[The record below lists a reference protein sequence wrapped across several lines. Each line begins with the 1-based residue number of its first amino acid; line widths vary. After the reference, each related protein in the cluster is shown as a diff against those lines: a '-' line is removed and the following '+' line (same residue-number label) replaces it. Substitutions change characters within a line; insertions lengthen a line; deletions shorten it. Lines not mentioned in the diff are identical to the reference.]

1 MLLHGWRV
9 SSLLKV
15 CKKGC
20 EEAQKLPLFLGCLQA
35 GGTNA
40 DVLDQFGA
48 GTGNV
53 GPPGKL

>member
-1 MLLHGWRV
+1 MLLHSWRV
-9 SSLLKV
+9 SSLLKE

-20 EEAQKLPLFLGCLQA
+20 NEAHKLPLYLGCLQA
-35 GGTNA
+35 RGTNA
-40 DVLDQFGA
+40 GVLDQSGA